1 MKHELMDLVERL
13 DEPLEGPGAKEV
25 PSDKVCDLPTRRKCA
40 KNNDKERTTKGVF
53 RNCAAQP

>member
-1 MKHELMDLVERL
+1 MDLVERL

-25 PSDKVCDLPTRRKCA
+25 PSDKVRDLPTRRKCA